1 MLKTIN
7 CLKCKEIY
15 PFQKDDTK
23 CPKCGST
30 NIEIISK
37 ERLVEDLESGVIFST
52 DSKGKRIKYKK

>member
-1 MLKTIN
+1 MSKIIN
-7 CLKCKEIY
+7 CFKCKEIS
-15 PFQKDDTK
+15 PFQKDDIK

-37 ERLVEDLESGVIFST
+37 ERLVEGLESGVFFST